1 MKKRGNKSE
10 TVWCYED
17 RNVKGSLERTFSK
30 RRYEGKESNNQ
41 TLISALRSD
50 TRLDPTEISSYV
62 SFHNQDLYDANIN
75 MFVIPYV
82 RVFFLFLLFYF
93 TTYIH
98 YVSNRDGMF
107 MQTPFRNNP
116 RGISHLPTSNLTSW
130 RISPLK
136 KPNPTLSTTTRRAQ
150 SVT

>member
-1 MKKRGNKSE
+1 MRARTQITKLS
-10 TVWCYED
+10 
-17 RNVKGSLERTFSK
+17 SLPCE
-30 RRYEGKESNNQ
+30 
-41 TLISALRSD
+41 
-50 TRLDPTEISSYV
+50 
-62 SFHNQDLYDANIN
+62 
-75 MFVIPYV
+75 VIPDWIPQKSAPIFPFVTMTSTMQTSTCLSYHMY
-82 RVFFLFLLFYF
+82 VFFFFLLFYF

>member
-1 MKKRGNKSE
+1 MCEYVRTMSGILCKNVKASSTSLNKPLLGEGQGSSPLKYLKKVKKRWNKSE

-50 TRLDPTEISSYV
+50 TRLDPTEISPYV
-62 SFHNQDLYDANIN
+62 SFRNHDLYDANIN

-82 RVFFLFLLFYF
+82 RVFFFFFVLFYKLNSLCF
-93 TTYIH
+93 
-98 YVSNRDGMF
+98 G
-107 MQTPFRNNP
+107 
-116 RGISHLPTSNLTSW
+116 
-130 RISPLK
+130 
-136 KPNPTLSTTTRRAQ
+136 
-150 SVT
+150 